1 MNGTATFPAVSLV
14 LIPGFITLYIYYIV
28 TLRFVFILLAAPDME
43 LDGDVT
49 AVQISEVL
57 SSHVIVCIFN
67 KMKVVVQSVLV

>member
-1 MNGTATFPAVSLV
+1 
-14 LIPGFITLYIYYIV
+14 
-28 TLRFVFILLAAPDME
+28 ME

-57 SSHVIVCIFN
+57 SSHVIVYIFN